1 MPNIASAA
9 KRHRQNLKRR
19 ARNRAVKSELKTRI
33 GTVREAADSGKLEDA
48 ESAFR
53 EAVAKLDRAAAK
65 RIIHPNRAARLKS
78 RLSAHLKVAKSA
90 KKK

>member
-19 ARNRAVKSELKTRI
+19 TKNRAVKSELKTEIRQ
-33 GTVREAADSGKLEDA
+33 VREAATAGKLDQA
-48 ESAFR
+48 EADFR
-53 EAVAKLDRAAAK
+53 LAVAKIDRAAGK
-65 RIIHPNRAARLKS
+65 RIIHPNRAARIKS
-78 RLSAHLKVAKSA
+78 RLSASLKAA